1 METNER
7 GDVIISPDDNIISL
21 INEFISTLPDGY
33 IEIVET
39 LLAELPIEIQEKFA
53 IEIEKKQL
61 KDLASRA
68 WGIYWKSHYEISKK
82 KYFQGFDY
90 EKVKADQEEINKQT
104 RLKYSIT
111 KTVEEKY
118 KGMTRSDVQ
127 ATLEKLSKR

>member
-1 METNER
+1 MQTNER
-7 GDVIISPDDNIISL
+7 GDTLISPDDNIISL

-82 KYFQGFDY
+82 KYLQGFDY
-90 EKVKADQEEINKQT
+90 DKVKMDQEEINKQT
-104 RLKYSIT
+104 MLKFQLHQQ
-111 KTVEEKY
+111 EN
-118 KGMTRSDVQ
+118 
-127 ATLEKLSKR
+127 